1 MCNSFGSLIYDT
13 PIMQRLSGASPDLN
27 PALKKV
33 SDYILRNPLRAATL
47 NIEELARLSGSSTA
61 AVNRMAHA
69 IGLAGFTGLRAA
81 LVENMVAL
89 ISPLDHMREQL
100 ARNPGTDFG
109 LQLQTELIK
118 AQVEALN
125 DINSPVTFDSFV
137 GQLCAAQRI
146 YVVGFGGS
154 YWLAAMTAESLIPYC
169 HSTLVVNAEGSGD
182 SAIYRVA
189 SISKGDVLLALA
201 APPYH
206 PNTLR
211 TAEMAQERGA
221 TVLAL
226 TDSPPS
232 PLTAVA
238 HHTLYT
244 PSQHP
249 VLPASKAPTL
259 VAIEALVAQV
269 HKRHAML
276 KPEHDGAKVIPFPT
290 MGLDAS
296 H

>member
-13 PIMQRLSGASPDLN
+13 PVMQRLASASPVLK

-33 SDYILRNPLRAATL
+33 SDYILRYPLRAATL

-69 IGLAGFTGLRAA
+69 IGLCGFTGLRTA
-81 LVENMVAL
+81 LVENMMAL
-89 ISPLDHMREQL
+89 ISPVDHMRKQL
-100 ARNPGTDFG
+100 ERAPCAPFG
-109 LQLQTELIK
+109 LQLQTDLIK
-118 AQVEALN
+118 AQVEELN
-125 DINSPVTFDSFV
+125 DINSPATFDFFV
-137 GQLCAAQRI
+137 GKLSAAQRI

-154 YWLAAMTAESLIPYC
+154 HWLAAMAADSLIPYC
-169 HSTLVVNAEGSGD
+169 HGTVILSAEGSGD
-182 SAIYRVA
+182 SAAYRVA
-189 SISKGDVLLALA
+189 SISNDDVLLALA
-201 APPYH
+201 MPPYH
-206 PNTLR
+206 PSTLR
-211 TAEMAQERGA
+211 ISEVARERGA

-232 PLTAVA
+232 PLAEVA
-238 HHTLYT
+238 HHSLYT

-249 VLPASKAPTL
+249 VLPAGKAPTL
-259 VAIEALVAQV
+259 IAIEALVAQV

-276 KPEHDGAKVIPFPT
+276 KPGHDAANVIAFPNT
-290 MGLDAS
+290 GNDAS